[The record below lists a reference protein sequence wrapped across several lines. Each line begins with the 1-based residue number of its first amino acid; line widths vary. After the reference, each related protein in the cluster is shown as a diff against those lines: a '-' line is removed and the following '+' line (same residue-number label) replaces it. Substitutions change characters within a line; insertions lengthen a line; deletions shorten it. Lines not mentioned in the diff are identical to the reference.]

1 MTDTDTIQ
9 TVRRI
14 DGQITAASPV
24 HTGGDEKTGNQTLLR
39 RQTMLD
45 PSSGDRR
52 EIPIVAGNTVR
63 GHLRRLVVKDLIDRL
78 DYTFSDE
85 DVYYALY
92 SGGRLEKGSG
102 GGRFDKSLR
111 RRVRDNIPPLSLF
124 GTALGN
130 QMFAGV
136 VDVGHML
143 PLCEELS
150 DRLDAESELRAAE
163 LTDFEFHTRSDD
175 DPDDEGFDI
184 GFEITDERGEDETAR
199 QMKYEFEVFVPGVQF
214 RHQFTLHSHASP
226 LDATCLAHAIDLWT
240 TEATIGGM
248 AASGYGKLEVEYDH
262 DIDTRP
268 YLDHVEDEADAIAE
282 TLSEL
287 ASLT

>member
-1 MTDTDTIQ
+1 MTTTDTIQ

-14 DGQITAASPV
+14 DGQITAASPI
-24 HTGGDEKTGNQTLLR
+24 HTGGDEKTGNQTLIR

-45 PSSGDRR
+45 PETGDRH

-63 GHLRRLVVKDLIDRL
+63 GHLRRLVVKDLVDRL
-78 DYTFSDE
+78 DYTFTDE

-102 GGRFDKSLR
+102 GGRFDKTLR
-111 RRVRDNIPPLSLF
+111 RRVREHIPPLSLF

-143 PLCEELS
+143 PVCEELNG
-150 DRLDAESELRAAE
+150 RLNTDSELRAAE

-184 GFEITDERGEDETAR
+184 GFDLSETTEEDETAR
-199 QMKYEFEVFVPGVQF
+199 QMKYEFEVFVPGVRF
-214 RHQFTLHSHASP
+214 RHQFTLHSHASD
-226 LDATCLAHAIDLWT
+226 LDAACLAHAIDLWQ

-248 AASGYGKLEVEYDH
+248 GASGYGELDIEYDH
-262 DIDTRP
+262 DIDPSP
-268 YLDHVEDEADAIAE
+268 YLEHIDDEADAIAE
-282 TLSEL
+282 MLAEL
-287 ASLT
+287 ADLT

>member
-1 MTDTDTIQ
+1 MTDADTIQ

-45 PSSGDRR
+45 PASGDRH

-78 DYTFSDE
+78 DYTFTDE

-102 GGRFDKSLR
+102 GGRFDKTLR
-111 RRVRDNIPPLSLF
+111 RRVREHVPPLSLF

-143 PLCEELS
+143 PICEELS
-150 DRLDAESELRAAE
+150 DRLDVDSDLRSAE

-175 DPDDEGFDI
+175 DPDDEGFAI
-184 GFEITDERGEDETAR
+184 GFEIEEDTDDDETAR

-226 LDATCLAHAIDLWT
+226 LDSACLAHAIDLWT

-248 AASGYGKLEVEYDH
+248 AASGYGQLDMAYEH
-262 DIDTRP
+262 DIDPEP
-268 YLDHVEDEADAIAE
+268 YLNHVDDEADAIVETMAE
-282 TLSEL
+282 LT
-287 ASLT
+287 SLT